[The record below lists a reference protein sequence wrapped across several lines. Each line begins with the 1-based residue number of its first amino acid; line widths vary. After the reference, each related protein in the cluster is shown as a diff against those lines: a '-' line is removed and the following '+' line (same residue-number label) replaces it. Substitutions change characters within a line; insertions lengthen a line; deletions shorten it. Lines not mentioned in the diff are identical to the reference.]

1 MKKMAGVMVQCIMLV
16 ALVCF
21 VDVKR
26 VLGDIGTATSY
37 SPPYLPTRC
46 PGYDQD
52 QLPVN
57 GLFVAA
63 GSSIWDNGAACGR
76 RYQVRC
82 LSGLKRPCRDGFVVV
97 QVVDLCRFS
106 PCPTMAFSEKAFD
119 ALSKISNTKINIEY
133 QQI

>member
-1 MKKMAGVMVQCIMLV
+1 MEKRLVQCALV
-16 ALVCF
+16 A
-21 VDVKR
+21 
-26 VLGDIGTATSY
+26 VLLIGFGNAKMVFGDIGTATSY
-37 SPPYLPTRC
+37 SPPYLPTNC

-52 QLPVN
+52 QLPAN

-82 LSGLKRPCRDGFVVV
+82 LSGSKRPCRDGFVVV
-97 QVVDLCRFS
+97 QVVDLCRLS
-106 PCPTMAFSEKAFD
+106 CCPTMAFSDKAFD

-133 QQI
+133 QQ